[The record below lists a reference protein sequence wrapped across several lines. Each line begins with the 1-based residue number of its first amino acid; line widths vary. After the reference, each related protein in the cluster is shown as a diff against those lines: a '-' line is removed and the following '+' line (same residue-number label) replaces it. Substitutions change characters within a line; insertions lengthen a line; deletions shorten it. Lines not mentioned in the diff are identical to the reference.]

1 MICVTLILRLRIIRK
16 MANEMQRAVW
26 PRVVDEETLWLIDQ
40 CHDRYELELTRRH
53 PRFSMWCQPNVDG
66 EDRIRFYARNP
77 DRLGRIP
84 TRRVA
89 ENIVTVVKDYGDSHR
104 GAIDMDYVANSGELI
119 CRLEMWDLDPP
130 ILLGVSGESPAISS
144 YRLKYF
150 YRNRFSV
157 NSMVIAML
165 DR

>member
-1 MICVTLILRLRIIRK
+1 
-16 MANEMQRAVW
+16 MAGDLQHGVW
-26 PRVVDEETLWLIDQ
+26 PIAVDEETLWLIDR
-40 CHDRYELELTRRH
+40 CHDRFELELTRRH

-77 DRLGRIP
+77 DRLGNFP

-89 ENIVTVVKDYGDSHR
+89 QNIVTELNDYGDNHR
-104 GAIDMDYVANSGELI
+104 GPIDMDYVADSGELI
-119 CRLEMWDLDPP
+119 CRLEMWNLDPP
-130 ILLGVSGESPAISS
+130 IIFGVSGESPAVSF
-144 YRLKYF
+144 YRLKYY

-157 NSMVIAML
+157 NSMIIVML